1 MDSLGA
7 GTDDY
12 LTKPLALEELMARI
26 GALARR
32 AHGAAPSRLEAG
44 DLPVALLSR
53 EVWRGSKRIE
63 LSTREFSLLEFLV
76 RNAGQVL
83 SRQQILS
90 EVWDYSFDPGSNTVD
105 VYVRYLRN
113 KLARPGEPSLVTTV
127 RGAGYRF
134 DPRQSPDA

>member
-1 MDSLGA
+1 
-7 GTDDY
+7 
-12 LTKPLALEELMARI
+12 MARI

-32 AHGAAPSRLEAG
+32 AQGAARSRLEAG
-44 DLPVALLSR
+44 ALAVDLLSR

-83 SRQQILS
+83 PRQQILS

-113 KLARPGEPSLVTTV
+113 KLDRPGEGSLITTV
-127 RGAGYRF
+127 RGSGYRF
-134 DPRQSPDA
+134 DPRQSPGT